1 MQKNIPQTREQSTQS
16 SIPVVPAH
24 AEQHIRLEEKLK
36 RELREIVLAL
46 RADDRTE
53 DIVLNPD
60 SPLWTK
66 RIGEGG

>member
-1 MQKNIPQTREQSTQS
+1 
-16 SIPVVPAH
+16 
-24 AEQHIRLEEKLK
+24 LEEKLK

-46 RADDRTE
+46 LADDPTD

-66 RIGEGG
+66 RIGEGA